1 MQEKKLSEAYWAE
14 AVHTAVYLINR
25 GPVEHSHNSHDH
37 FVEIKRC
44 NPHF

>member
-25 GPVEHSHNSHDH
+25 GPVDSHDH